1 MKKLFLYIFLVLMFF
16 TPNNLYAWEKVPVP
30 DYVDK
35 KTKSPWNFY
44 DDFEDQKFNKYIH
57 SSSKNYKTNR
67 NKVGKKPYKFKKD
80 SDGNTYM
87 EVTVKHGWNK
97 CCSESPA
104 DTERAEFSP
113 KYKKIINKEIWY
125 GFRLRFPKDF
135 KYVNDR
141 ILITQFKN
149 QFNPMKQPPLFSIHY
164 YSIGK
169 ELDIGG
175 NTGGIAGEYW
185 SKDSNIINS
194 VNLIYFKN
202 KKDDKWFLARFKK
215 RNSKKFP
222 VFQNCYNPYLDEFAK
237 EKRKFCDDEYLD
249 FDKAT
254 DYLNTDKSNSIKGIN
269 NFNATKLGEW
279 TTYKIGIRNSKKE
292 DGFVKVY
299 KDNQLIMDYKG
310 VTFKWKGNYIGTI
323 IRLGP
328 YRDTDP
334 SGKGYP
340 PQSIHYDDFTIVS
353 DKKTLDKY
361 LN

>member
-1 MKKLFLYIFLVLMFF
+1 MFF
-16 TPNNLYAWEKVPVP
+16 PLNNLYAWEKVPVP
-30 DYVDK
+30 NYVDK

-80 SDGNTYM
+80 PDGNTYM

-149 QFNPMKQPPLFSIHY
+149 QFNPMKKSPLFSIHY
-164 YSIGK
+164 YSLGN

-175 NTGGIAGEYW
+175 HTGGIAGEYW

-202 KKDDKWFLARFKK
+202 KKDDKWFLAKFKK

-222 VFQNCYNPYLDEFAK
+222 VFQNCYNPYQD
-237 EKRKFCDDEYLD
+237 
-249 FDKAT
+249 
-254 DYLNTDKSNSIKGIN
+254 GQ
-269 NFNATKLGEW
+269 
-279 TTYKIGIRNSKKE
+279 RN
-292 DGFVKVY
+292 
-299 KDNQLIMDYKG
+299 I
-310 VTFKWKGNYIGTI
+310 
-323 IRLGP
+323 
-328 YRDTDP
+328 
-334 SGKGYP
+334 
-340 PQSIHYDDFTIVS
+340 
-353 DKKTLDKY
+353 
-361 LN
+361 

>member
-1 MKKLFLYIFLVLMFF
+1 MKKLTLYTFLVLMFF
-16 TPNNLYAWEKVPVP
+16 SPNNLYAWEKVPVP

-57 SSSKNYKTNR
+57 SSSKNYKTNS

-80 SDGNTYM
+80 PDGNTYM

-97 CCSESPA
+97 CCSDSPA

-113 KYKKIINKEIWY
+113 KYKRTTNKEIWY
-125 GFRLRFPKDF
+125 GFRFRFPKDF
-135 KYVNDR
+135 KHIDDR

-149 QFNPMKQPPLFSIHY
+149 QFNPMKKSPLFSIHY
-164 YSIGK
+164 YSFGN

-175 NTGGIAGEYW
+175 HTGGIAGEYW
-185 SKDSNIINS
+185 STESNIINS
-194 VNLIYFKN
+194 VNLIYLKN
-202 KKDDKWFLARFKK
+202 KRDNKWFLAEFKK
-215 RNSKKFP
+215 RNFKRFP
-222 VFQNCYNPYLDEFAK
+222 IFKSCHNPY
-237 EKRKFCDDEYLD
+237 EKGKFCGST
-249 FDKAT
+249 A
-254 DYLNTDKSNSIKGIN
+254 DKSNSLKGISS
-269 NFNATKLGEW
+269 FNAAKLGEW
-279 TTYKIGIRNSKKE
+279 STYKIGIRHSRKE

>member
-1 MKKLFLYIFLVLMFF
+1 M
-16 TPNNLYAWEKVPVP
+16 A
-30 DYVDK
+30 
-35 KTKSPWNFY
+35 NFR
-44 DDFEDQKFNKYIH
+44 FHQI
-57 SSSKNYKTNR
+57 S
-67 NKVGKKPYKFKKD
+67 
-80 SDGNTYM
+80 NT
-87 EVTVKHGWNK
+87 
-97 CCSESPA
+97 
-104 DTERAEFSP
+104 
-113 KYKKIINKEIWY
+113 KKIRHISKI
-125 GFRLRFPKDF
+125 
-135 KYVNDR
+135 
-141 ILITQFKN
+141 FKN
-149 QFNPMKQPPLFSIHY
+149 SSFIVFLHGFMSDL
-164 YSIGK
+164 
-169 ELDIGG
+169 E
-175 NTGGIAGEYW
+175 GE
-185 SKDSNIINS
+185 KPNA
-194 VNLIYFKN
+194 
-202 KKDDKWFLARFKK
+202 FLK
-215 RNSKKFP
+215 
-222 VFQNCYNPYLDEFAK
+222 FAK